1 MRKLWK
7 PVKEALWKR
16 KTKDNAKHDRT
27 GNFHSTDSVLWEP
40 AHISHDKVIGGIVD
54 SGTRNK
60 WEDPG
65 EQEHRDPGVRR
76 TAERIRATSVSAKV
90 AIRFAMALSVWYCK
104 QIR

>member
-65 EQEHRDPGVRR
+65 EQEHRDR
-76 TAERIRATSVSAKV
+76 SSAHCRKNPCNQCQ
-90 AIRFAMALSVWYCK
+90 CK
-104 QIR
+104 GGDQVCDGIVCVIL